1 MICYSRRWLVLY
13 DAVCCMIIAMLYDF
27 DCSLVCYVDL
37 SDARW
42 MASAIGSS
50 WVPIADAGRLS
61 YYLCMIGSPEYMLSR
76 MAALKADVSSL
87 ERLFG

>member
-1 MICYSRRWLVLY
+1 
-13 DAVCCMIIAMLYDF
+13 
-27 DCSLVCYVDL
+27 
-37 SDARW
+37 

-50 WVPIADAGRLS
+50 WVPIGDAGRLS
-61 YYLCMIGSPEYMLSR
+61 YYLCMIGSPEYMLRR